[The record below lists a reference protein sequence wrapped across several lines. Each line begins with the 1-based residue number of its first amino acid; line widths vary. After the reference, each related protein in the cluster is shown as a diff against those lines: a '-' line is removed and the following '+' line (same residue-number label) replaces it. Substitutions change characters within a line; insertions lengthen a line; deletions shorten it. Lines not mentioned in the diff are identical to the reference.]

1 MRTIKP
7 PLGGVS
13 VEQFMRRHWQRR
25 PLLIR
30 AALPDVSPP
39 LSPEALFELASRDDV
54 ESRLVSQ
61 RARRWQLARGPFDP
75 DDLPPRT
82 RRAWSL
88 LVQGVEAHSDAAH
101 ALLSQFRFLP
111 DARLDDLMI
120 SFATDG
126 GGVGPH
132 LDSYDV
138 FLLQVQGRRRWRI
151 GAPRPPE
158 LVPDAPL
165 RILANFEP
173 DEEWVLEP
181 GDMLYLPPQWA
192 HEGTAIGECMTC
204 SIGFRAPS
212 RHELLSGF
220 LADCADSVDGPD
232 PRYTDRGL
240 APTRHP
246 AALPGPMTET
256 LAGWLADWRPSRAR
270 IDEYLGRY
278 LTEPKPNVWFESP
291 PRCPALP
298 AWWARA
304 RTRGLRADRR
314 SRLAYRGRR
323 LFINGESIALP
334 ATGAALLRRFADTRL
349 LDAGALRDIGP
360 ESALVAELHEWF
372 QSGWIQYADEK

>member
-132 LDSYDV
+132 L
-138 FLLQVQGRRRWRI
+138 
-151 GAPRPPE
+151 
-158 LVPDAPL
+158 
-165 RILANFEP
+165 
-173 DEEWVLEP
+173 
-181 GDMLYLPPQWA
+181 
-192 HEGTAIGECMTC
+192 
-204 SIGFRAPS
+204 
-212 RHELLSGF
+212 
-220 LADCADSVDGPD
+220 
-232 PRYTDRGL
+232 
-240 APTRHP
+240 
-246 AALPGPMTET
+246 
-256 LAGWLADWRPSRAR
+256 
-270 IDEYLGRY
+270 
-278 LTEPKPNVWFESP
+278 
-291 PRCPALP
+291 
-298 AWWARA
+298 
-304 RTRGLRADRR
+304 
-314 SRLAYRGRR
+314 
-323 LFINGESIALP
+323 
-334 ATGAALLRRFADTRL
+334 
-349 LDAGALRDIGP
+349 
-360 ESALVAELHEWF
+360 
-372 QSGWIQYADEK
+372 